1 MPVLVAIQST
11 GAGVSVQAMYQRVK
25 RYYAQLKV
33 KEDARENSVIDLS
46 AGQLVKTTKSSPE
59 PTSVHVPTSLRKS
72 PPESSAQ
79 ASVTVTPWT
88 NTSNKGKAYV
98 NNSGGGDYSSLI
110 TWVDELQ
117 HVVDETAGY
126 DRLF

>member
-25 RYYAQLKV
+25 RYYAQLTV

-88 NTSNKGKAYV
+88 NTSNKGKEYV

-110 TWVDELQ
+110 TWVDDLQ

>member
-11 GAGVSVQAMYQRVK
+11 GAGVSVQVMYQRVK
-25 RYYAQLKV
+25 RYYVQLKV
-33 KEDARENSVIDLS
+33 KEDARENTVIDLS
-46 AGQLVKTTKSSPE
+46 AGQLVKTKKSSPE
-59 PTSVHVPTSLRKS
+59 PTSVHVPTSRRKS

-88 NTSNKGKAYV
+88 NTSNKGKEHV
-98 NNSGGGDYSSLI
+98 NNSGGGDYSS
-110 TWVDELQ
+110 WVDELQ
-117 HVVDETAGY
+117 HVVDETAEY